1 MTYYR
6 FSTFT
11 TSYYFPEIDADMVFM
26 YGLYSAYGNKLSR
39 WYWHKFQQSR
49 LVRSLTSVKEERLPF
64 PYAQIRE
71 LCGSEA
77 ILSFNMGSP
86 GEAQKISLLGY
97 IPSSKQP
104 FFAKFSQKPEAMRL
118 SEHEIEVLTLLQDTR
133 LVPRLYDCKI
143 EDDYVY
149 LQTEYA
155 QGHRPYDTR
164 LNDQVVD
171 FLIPL
176 SSFHYPNDGKTDEAS
191 SLRTCLS
198 HGDFCPWNMLVQP
211 DGSLRMID
219 WEMTDERIVGYD
231 IFTWLLNVAGLVTG
245 KIPLYHIIEKNRKH
259 IMRYFNAL
267 QISDYTPYLCVFVEQ
282 QIAILQRHNKKHMLA
297 MYKELLEHL

>member
-1 MTYYR
+1 MRYYR

-11 TSYYFPEIDADMVFM
+11 TSYYFSPEAAKYPFL
-26 YGLYSAYGNKLSR
+26 YGLYSPYGGKLSR
-39 WYWHKFQQSR
+39 WYWRKFKQSR
-49 LVRSLTSVKEERLPF
+49 FVRSITSVREERMPF
-64 PYAQIRE
+64 PYATIRE

-86 GEAQKISLLGY
+86 GDAQKISMLGY
-97 IPSSKQP
+97 IPAMQQP
-104 FFAKFSQKPEAMRL
+104 FFAKFSQKPEAKLL
-118 SEHEIEVLTLLQDTR
+118 SRHEIEVLTILQETQ
-133 LVPRLYDCKI
+133 LVPRLYNSKI

-149 LQTEYA
+149 LQTEYV
-155 QGHRPYDTR
+155 QGHRPNDTL
-164 LNDQVVD
+164 LNQQVVD
-171 FLIPL
+171 YLIKL
-176 SSFHYPNDGKTDEAS
+176 SSYHYPNAS
-191 SLRTCLS
+191 GAREMRTCLS

-219 WEMTDERIVGYD
+219 WEMADERVAGYD

-267 QISDYTPYLCVFVEQ
+267 QISDYTPYLRDFVEQ
-282 QIAILQRHNKKHMLA
+282 QLVVLERNKKERLLEK
-297 MYKELLEHL
+297 YKELYNQL

>member
-1 MTYYR
+1 MKYYR

-11 TSYYFPEIDADMVFM
+11 TSYYFPEIDADTVFL

-39 WYWHKFQQSR
+39 WYWCKFQQSR
-49 LVRSLTSVKEERLPF
+49 FVRSLTSVKEDRLPF
-64 PYAQIRE
+64 PYPQIRE

-86 GEAQKISLLGY
+86 GEAQKIRLLGY

-104 FFAKFSQKPEAMRL
+104 FFAKFSQKPEAMQL
-118 SEHEIEVLTLLQDTR
+118 SKHEVEVLSLLQDTR
-133 LVPRLYDCKI
+133 LVPRLYNSKI
-143 EDDYVY
+143 EENFVY
-149 LQTEYA
+149 LQTEYV

-164 LNDQVVD
+164 LTNQVVD
-171 FLIPL
+171 FLGKL

-219 WEMTDERIVGYD
+219 WEMADERIVGYD

-259 IMRYFNAL
+259 IMRYFIAL
-267 QISDYTPYLCVFVEQ
+267 QISDYTPYLRRFVVQQMEYQKQKNRQHLLARYQELYEQ
-282 QIAILQRHNKKHMLA
+282 L
-297 MYKELLEHL
+297 